1 MKKIISVIAIG
12 CILGG
17 LSGCSEGFKD
27 AEQDQ
32 TEQTRHLMQESN
44 RQIGMPEIVNFQE
57 KKLAKMVMELRDR
70 EDLICYAYIK
80 SDYNGTLTFIGKVL
94 GYGIPYGVS
103 FTNPD
108 KYEMNRGVTL
118 PQAEP
123 NGLYTNGVTSSATWL
138 FMIDPKTDN
147 PRPVYVEPEIV
158 VSPFPLK

>member
-1 MKKIISVIAIG
+1 MKKIISIIVFG
-12 CILGG
+12 CVLGG
-17 LSGCSEGFKD
+17 LGGCVEGD
-27 AEQDQ
+27 AEYKQKQ
-32 TEQTRHLMQESN
+32 QTRQLMRESN

-70 EDLICYAYIK
+70 EDLVCYAYIK
-80 SDYNGTLTFIGKVL
+80 SDYNGTLTFIGKCL

-108 KYEMNRGVTL
+108 KYETNGATL

-138 FMIDPKTDN
+138 FMVDPKSGN

-158 VSPFPLK
+158 VAPFPLK

>member
-1 MKKIISVIAIG
+1 MKKIISIG
-12 CILGG
+12 CV
-17 LSGCSEGFKD
+17 ED
-27 AEQDQ
+27 AEHKQKIQ
-32 TEQTRHLMQESN
+32 TEQLMDEAN
-44 RQIGMPEIVNFQE
+44 RQIGMPEIIHFQE
-57 KKLAKMVMELRDR
+57 RELAKMVMELRDR

-80 SDYNGTLTFIGKVL
+80 SDYNGTLTFIGKCL

-103 FTNPD
+103 FTNPE
-108 KYEMNRGVTL
+108 KYEMNGATL

-138 FMIDPKTDN
+138 FMIDPKTDK

>member
-1 MKKIISVIAIG
+1 MKKIISIIALG

-17 LSGCSEGFKD
+17 LSGCIDS
-27 AEQDQ
+27 AEQKQRAQ
-32 TEQTRHLMQESN
+32 TSQLMRESD

-70 EDLICYAYIK
+70 EDLVCYAYIK
-80 SDYNGTLTFIGKVL
+80 SDYNGTLTFIGKCL

-108 KYEMNRGVTL
+108 KYEMNGATL

-138 FMIDPKTDN
+138 FMIDPKTGS
-147 PRPVYVEPEIV
+147 PRAVYFEPEIV